1 MTHPQTHAQM
11 REPKEKRKSRML
23 KADPYKG
30 QTVLFRSGA
39 VGMEGL
45 LFPLALFPQK
55 PFEQFTY

>member
-1 MTHPQTHAQM
+1 M